1 MIYGIVGRPGGGKSY
16 EAVAFQVLPALKE
29 GRKVITNLPLQIE
42 HFVAVLG
49 EEVRELISVVDGQLT
64 QFGSMERPFSQV
76 AHYQDEW
83 RNERGQGP
91 LYVVDEAHMTL
102 PNKNLNTEIL
112 EWYSLHRHY
121 GVDIILVT
129 QNLRKIHRDIKDM
142 IEVTYYCAKNTA
154 LGSNNTYTRKV
165 RSGANGD
172 VVNTSIRKYE
182 QAYFPFYKSHTAS
195 NSSVTEAMAA
205 DIVPIWKRWPVIGS
219 VIFIVA
225 GLFIMV
231 WAFSPQDETDSI
243 EEFPTVETVQVPAAS
258 PVPDGTPVKESQVE
272 NVSEWFGPLDG
283 FKFFVT
289 GYSKQLAYVH
299 HKSSSQLVDDLSF
312 YRIYIDVYDNNNK
325 LFSLDQIALQEMGYH
340 FKVLADCV
348 YQVTWESLDQV
359 VTCGEIKKDN
369 QPDLFGDALPIS
381 I

>member
-42 HFVAVLG
+42 HFVTVLG
-49 EEVRELISVVDGQLT
+49 EEVRPLIMVVDGKLND
-64 QFGSMERPFSQV
+64 FGSMERPFSKV
-76 AHYQDEW
+76 ADYSDEW
-83 RNERGQGP
+83 KNEKGQGP
-91 LYVVDEAHMTL
+91 LFVVDEAHMTL

-182 QAYFPFYKSHTAS
+182 KAYFPFYKSHTAS
-195 NSSVTEAMAA
+195 SSSVTEAMAS
-205 DIVPIWKRWPVIGS
+205 DIVPLWKRWPVIGS
-219 VIFIVA
+219 VLFLTFGV
-225 GLFIMV
+225 GLSI
-231 WAFSPQDETDSI
+231 WAFSPKEQNELPEQEQIVVSAGT
-243 EEFPTVETVQVPAAS
+243 PATQTVPS
-258 PVPDGTPVKESQVE
+258 GIPVKEAK
-272 NVSEWFGPLDG
+272 NNNDWFGPLDS

-289 GYSKQLAYVH
+289 GYSKQIAYIRH
-299 HKSSSQLVDDLSF
+299 RSSNRIDNDLSF
-312 YRIYIDVYDNNNK
+312 YKIYIDVYDKNQK
-325 LFSLDQIALQEMGYH
+325 LFSLDQIGLQEIGYQ
-340 FKVLADCV
+340 FEVLAECV
-348 YQVTWESLDQV
+348 YQVTWENVDRII
-359 VTCGEIKKDN
+359 TCGEVAKDKS
-369 QPDLFGDALPIS
+369 PDLFSEALPTI
-381 I
+381 

>member
-29 GRKVITNLPLQIE
+29 GRKVITNLPLQID

-64 QFGSMERPFSQV
+64 DFGSMERPFSQV

-83 RNERGQGP
+83 RNEQGQGP

-172 VVNTSIRKYE
+172 VVNQSIRKYE

-219 VIFIVA
+219 VIFILLGV
-225 GLFIMV
+225 GLMV
-231 WAFSPQDETDSI
+231 WAFSPKDKTVPA
-243 EEFPTVETVQVPAAS
+243 EESTPVETVQVPAAS
-258 PVPDGTPVKESQVE
+258 PVPDGTPTKESKVD
-272 NVSEWFGPLDG
+272 EWFGPLDG

-289 GYSKQLAYVH
+289 GYSKQIAYVRY
-299 HKSSSQLVDDLSF
+299 KSSNQLDDDLSF
-312 YRIYIDVYDNNNK
+312 YRIYIDVYDKKMK

-348 YQVTWESLDQV
+348 YQVSWEGLERV
-359 VTCGEIKKDN
+359 VTCGELKKEN

>member
-16 EAVAFQVLPALKE
+16 EAVAYQVLPALKE
-29 GRKVITNLPLQIE
+29 GRKVITNLPLQID
-42 HFVAVLG
+42 HFAAVLG
-49 EEVRELISVVDGQLT
+49 EDVRDLIVVIDGQLND
-64 QFGSMERPFSQV
+64 FGSMERPFSKV
-76 AHYQDEW
+76 ADYNDQW
-83 RNERGQGP
+83 RNDKGQGP

-154 LGSNNTYTRKV
+154 LGSNSTYTRKV

-205 DIVPIWKRWPVIGS
+205 DIVPLWKRWPVIGS
-219 VIFIVA
+219 TIFLIV
-225 GLFIMV
+225 GISILG
-231 WAFSPQDETDSI
+231 WSFSDEENDAL
-243 EEFPTVETVQVPAAS
+243 EKVQPVETVGTSAAQSVPE
-258 PVPDGTPVKESQVE
+258 GTPVKETK
-272 NVSEWFGPLDG
+272 NNNDWFGPLDS

-289 GYSKQLAYVH
+289 GYSKQIAYIRYR
-299 HKSSSQLVDDLSF
+299 SSNRINNELSF
-312 YRIYIDVYDNNNK
+312 YKIYIDVYDNNQK
-325 LFSLDQIALQEMGYH
+325 LFSLDQIGLQEIGYK
-340 FKVLADCV
+340 FEVLAECV
-348 YQVTWESLDQV
+348 YQVTWDNV
-359 VTCGEIKKDN
+359 DRIITCGEVTKDKSS
-369 QPDLFGDALPIS
+369 DLLSEVLPTL
-381 I
+381 

>member
-16 EAVAFQVLPALKE
+16 EAVAYQVLPALKE
-29 GRKVITNLPLQIE
+29 GRKVITNLPLQID

-49 EEVRELISVVDGQLT
+49 EEVRELIVVIDGKLND
-64 QFGSMERPFSQV
+64 FGSMERPFSKV
-76 AHYQDEW
+76 ADYNDEW
-83 RNERGQGP
+83 RNDKGQGP

-102 PNKNLNTEIL
+102 PNKSLNTEIL

-121 GVDIILVT
+121 GVDIVLVT

-142 IEVTYYCAKNTA
+142 VEVTYYCAKNTA

-195 NSSVTEAMAA
+195 NSSVVEAMAA
-205 DIVPIWKRWPVIGS
+205 DIVPLWKRWPVIGS
-219 VIFIVA
+219 V
-225 GLFIMV
+225 LFLTVGIALLI
-231 WAFSPQDETDSI
+231 WSFSPDEESSI
-243 EEFPTVETVQVPAAS
+243 SKQTQPVEVVKTPVVETVPN
-258 PVPDGTPVKESQVE
+258 GTPVKQPKKNSD
-272 NVSEWFGPLDG
+272 WFGPLDG

-289 GYSKQLAYVH
+289 GYAKQIAYIRH
-299 HKSSSQLVDDLSF
+299 RSSNRIDSDLSF
-312 YRIYIDVYDNNNK
+312 YKIYIDVYDNNQK
-325 LFSLDQIALQEMGYH
+325 LFSLDQIGLQEIGYT
-340 FKVLADCV
+340 FKVLSDCV
-348 YQVTWESLDQV
+348 YQVAWDGSERII
-359 VTCGEIKKDN
+359 TCGEAQKDN
-369 QPDLFGDALPIS
+369 KPDLFSEALPIN

>member
-16 EAVAFQVLPALKE
+16 EAVAYQVLPALKE
-29 GRKVITNLPLQIE
+29 GRKVITNLPLQID

-49 EEVRELISVVDGQLT
+49 EEVRELIVVIDGKLND
-64 QFGSMERPFSQV
+64 FGSMERPFSKV
-76 AHYQDEW
+76 ADYNDEW
-83 RNERGQGP
+83 RNDKGQGP

-102 PNKNLNTEIL
+102 PNKSLNTEIL

-121 GVDIILVT
+121 GVDIVLVT

-142 IEVTYYCAKNTA
+142 VEVTYYCAKNTA

-195 NSSVTEAMAA
+195 NSSVVEAMAA
-205 DIVPIWKRWPVIGS
+205 DIVPLWKRWPVIGS
-219 VIFIVA
+219 V
-225 GLFIMV
+225 LFLTVGIALLI
-231 WAFSPQDETDSI
+231 WSFSPDEGTGI
-243 EEFPTVETVQVPAAS
+243 PEQTQPVEVVKTPVVEVVPN
-258 PVPDGTPVKESQVE
+258 GTPVKEPKNNSD
-272 NVSEWFGPLDG
+272 WFGPLDG

-289 GYSKQLAYVH
+289 GYAKQIAYIRH
-299 HKSSSQLVDDLSF
+299 RSSNRIDNDLSF
-312 YRIYIDVYDNNNK
+312 YKIYIDVYDNNQK
-325 LFSLDQIALQEMGYH
+325 LFSLDQIGLQEIGYT
-340 FKVLADCV
+340 FKVLSECV
-348 YQVTWESLDQV
+348 YQVAWEGSQRII
-359 VTCGEIKKDN
+359 TCGEAQKDSK
-369 QPDLFGDALPIS
+369 PELFGDALPIS

>member
-16 EAVAFQVLPALKE
+16 EAVAYQVLPALKE
-29 GRKVITNLPLQIE
+29 GRKVITNLPLQID

-49 EEVRELISVVDGQLT
+49 EEVRELIVVIDGKLND
-64 QFGSMERPFSQV
+64 FGSMERPFSKV
-76 AHYQDEW
+76 ADYNDEW
-83 RNERGQGP
+83 RNDKGQGP

-121 GVDIILVT
+121 GVDIVLVT

-142 IEVTYYCAKNTA
+142 VEVTYYCAKNTA

-195 NSSVTEAMAA
+195 NSSVVEAMAA
-205 DIVPIWKRWPVIGS
+205 DIVPLWKRWPVVGS
-219 VIFIVA
+219 VLFLTVGI
-225 GLFIMV
+225 GLLI
-231 WAFSPQDETDSI
+231 WSFSPDEEVSVPKQTDV
-243 EEFPTVETVQVPAAS
+243 VEVVKAPVSEVVPN
-258 PVPDGTPVKESQVE
+258 GTPVKKPKKNSD
-272 NVSEWFGPLDG
+272 WFGPLDG

-289 GYSKQLAYVH
+289 GYAKQIAYIRH
-299 HKSSSQLVDDLSF
+299 RSSNRIDNDLSF
-312 YRIYIDVYDNNNK
+312 YKIYIDVYDNNQK
-325 LFSLDQIALQEMGYH
+325 LFSLDQIGLQEIGYT
-340 FKVLADCV
+340 FKVLSDCV
-348 YQVTWESLDQV
+348 YQVAWEGSERII
-359 VTCGEIKKDN
+359 TCGEAQKDN
-369 QPDLFGDALPIS
+369 KPELFGDALPIS

>member
-16 EAVAFQVLPALKE
+16 EAVAYQVLPALKE
-29 GRKVITNLPLQIE
+29 GRKVITNLPLQID

-49 EEVRELISVVDGQLT
+49 EEVRDLIVVIDGKLND
-64 QFGSMERPFSQV
+64 FGSMERPFSKV
-76 AHYQDEW
+76 ADYNDEW
-83 RNERGQGP
+83 RNDKGQGP

-154 LGSNNTYTRKV
+154 LGSNSTYTRKV

-205 DIVPIWKRWPVIGS
+205 DIVPLWKRWPVIGS
-219 VIFIVA
+219 VLFLIV
-225 GLFIMV
+225 GVSMLV
-231 WAFSPQDETDSI
+231 WSFSDK
-243 EEFPTVETVQVPAAS
+243 EENDIPEQVQTAEAVGTPAVQTVPE
-258 PVPDGTPVKESQVE
+258 GTPVKKAKNNSD
-272 NVSEWFGPLDG
+272 WFGPLDG

-289 GYSKQLAYVH
+289 GYSKQIAYIRH
-299 HKSSSQLVDDLSF
+299 RSSNRIDNDLSF
-312 YRIYIDVYDNNNK
+312 YKIYIDVYDKNRK
-325 LFSLDQIALQEMGYH
+325 LFSLDQIGLQEIGYQ
-340 FKVLADCV
+340 FKVLSDCV
-348 YQVTWESLDQV
+348 YQVVWEDSERII
-359 VTCGEIKKDN
+359 TCGEVPKDN
-369 QPDLFGDALPIS
+369 KPDLFSEALPIN